1 MKLIFQSQR
10 THRLLVLVLLLSL
23 KCTIKTSP
31 LKELEKNLW
40 KQIFKPHRQDS
51 PRIILSRCS
60 VFVFLSH
67 LLELPCV
74 TGL

>member
-10 THRLLVLVLLLSL
+10 THHLLVLVFLLSL

-31 LKELEKNLW
+31 LKELEKNLR
-40 KQIFKPHRQDS
+40 KQISKPHGQDS
-51 PRIILSRCS
+51 PLIILSRCS
-60 VFVFLSH
+60 VFVSLSR
-67 LLELPCV
+67 LFELPCV